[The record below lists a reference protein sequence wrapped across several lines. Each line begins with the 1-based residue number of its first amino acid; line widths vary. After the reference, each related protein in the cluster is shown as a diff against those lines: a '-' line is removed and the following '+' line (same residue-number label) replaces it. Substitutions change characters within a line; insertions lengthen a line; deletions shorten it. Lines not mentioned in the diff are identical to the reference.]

1 MPSKHST
8 TNLRLEAFSDADI
21 ENAVI
26 TLDRGPSFSS
36 SPGYRLS
43 LHGDGTV
50 VYEAGDFVK
59 GKRLERE
66 KIPQAKIRELI
77 DEFVAARYFFLLE
90 SYSEIDVTCQSWI
103 TTSIAIGATHKSI
116 TRYAG
121 DLSAPKELCALENRI
136 DEIADSG
143 QWI

>member
-1 MPSKHST
+1 MPEQHPSA
-8 TNLRLEAFSDADI
+8 LRLEALSDADI

-36 SPGYRLS
+36 SPGYRLT

-59 GKRLERE
+59 GKRVERE
-66 KIPQAKIRELI
+66 KIPQATVRELI
-77 DEFVAARYFFLLE
+77 DEFVAAGYFFFLE
-90 SYSEIDVTCQSWI
+90 SYSEIEVTCQSWI
-103 TTSIAIGATHKSI
+103 TTSIAIGDMHHSI

-121 DLSAPKELCALENRI
+121 DLSAPKKLCDLENRI
-136 DEIADSG
+136 DEIADSA

>member
-1 MPSKHST
+1 MPEQHPSA
-8 TNLRLEAFSDADI
+8 LRLEALSDADI

-36 SPGYRLS
+36 SPGYRLT

-50 VYEAGDFVK
+50 VYEVDDFVK
-59 GKRLERE
+59 GKRVERE

-77 DEFVAARYFFLLE
+77 DEFVAAGYFFLLE
-90 SYSEIDVTCQSWI
+90 SYSEIEVTCQSWI
-103 TTSIAIGATHKSI
+103 TTSIAIGARHKSI

-121 DLSAPKELCALENRI
+121 DLSAPKALCELENRI